1 MLIWCAAGVHPVCGG
16 VNLVRSGVNLVCS
29 DVNLVRIGG
38 NMTLMSVIMVV
49 AIICNV
55 SPC

>member
-38 NMTLMSVIMVV
+38 NMTLMSVSMVV

>member
-1 MLIWCAAGVHPVCGG
+1 MCGGVNLVCGG

-29 DVNLVRIGG
+29 DVHLVRIGG